1 LKQSLVFLKKNIVEA
16 GKRAYMR
23 SYAAAYDGN
32 ISARINQ
39 KSILIT
45 PAGINKGFMKEG
57 DLVVIDMNGTVLSG
71 KKKPSSEFRLHL
83 QIYKERSE
91 VQSVCHLHPPY
102 ATGFAAAGIVL
113 DRYALTESE
122 IILGAVPL
130 IEYALP
136 GSEELYKNLAPYLQN
151 SNAFLLANHG
161 VLTVGT
167 DIFDAYNKMETLEHT
182 AHIIF
187 IARQLGNVKTLGI
200 EEVKKLAALRNQ
212 YQKEE

>member
-45 PAGINKGFMKEG
+45 PAGINKGFMKES
-57 DLVVIDMNGTVLSG
+57 DLVVIDMNGTILSG

-83 QIYKERSE
+83 QIYKERSD

-102 ATGFAAAGIVL
+102 ATGFAAAGVVL
-113 DRYALTESE
+113 DRYVLTESE

-136 GSEELYKNLAPYLQN
+136 GSEELSKNLTPYLQN

-161 VLTVGT
+161 AVTVGT
-167 DIFDAYNKMETLEHT
+167 DVFAAYNTMETLEHT
-182 AHIIF
+182 AHIVF
-187 IARQLGNVKTLGI
+187 IANQLGHLNTLNAKQA
-200 EEVKKLAALRNQ
+200 EELAVLGKKYRS
-212 YQKEE
+212 K

>member
-1 LKQSLVFLKKNIVEA
+1 MKQSLASLKKNIVET
-16 GKRAYMR
+16 GKRAYAHG
-23 SYAAAYDGN
+23 YAAAYDGN

-39 KSILIT
+39 KSVLIT
-45 PAGINKGFMKEG
+45 PTEISKGFMKAS

-83 QIYKERSE
+83 QIYKERSD

-113 DRYALTESE
+113 DRYVLTESE
-122 IILGAVPL
+122 IFLGAVPL

-136 GSEELYKNLAPYLQN
+136 GSEELSKNLAPDLQN

-161 VLTVGT
+161 ALTVGA
-167 DIFDAYNKMETLEHT
+167 DIFDAYNNMETLEHT

-187 IARQLGNVKTLGI
+187 IAKQLGHLNTLNAKQA
-200 EEVKKLAALRNQ
+200 EELAVLGKKYRS
-212 YQKEE
+212 K